1 MNHSFVDY
9 EVLPN
14 EITKEQKV
22 IIGIIWFVTQTFGNG
37 LLFGLI
43 QFDRLGLD
51 PLKRRITDQVSLSNV
66 ANFQV
71 LYACKTFFFA
81 YLMAKISKNTNV
93 PYL

>member
-1 MNHSFVDY
+1 MNQSLVDY

-14 EITKEQKV
+14 EITDEQKV
-22 IIGIIWFVTQTFGNG
+22 IIGIIWFVTQTLGNG

-51 PLKRRITDQVSLSNV
+51 PLKRRITDQVSTMNV

-71 LYACKTFFFA
+71 LWT
-81 YLMAKISKNTNV
+81 
-93 PYL
+93 

>member
-1 MNHSFVDY
+1 MNQSLVDYEY

-14 EITKEQKV
+14 EITDEQKV
-22 IIGIIWFVTQTFGNG
+22 IIGIIWFVTQTLGNG

-51 PLKRRITDQVSLSNV
+51 PLKRRITDQVSTMHV

-71 LYACKTFFFA
+71 LWT
-81 YLMAKISKNTNV
+81 
-93 PYL
+93 